1 LARADHHYTA
11 SATVDNIDFS
21 SVTNLYFKYKNAQGA
36 LSGHLDFGGA
46 SGDRQALRASGRV
59 EVKNGNVFA
68 IPVFGPLSEVVNK
81 MFAGAAGYSIAHEA
95 SAVFAIKDGAIHTDK
110 LKVAGKLFSMLGH
123 GKIDFM
129 KDDLDLDIRVDA
141 NGAGALLTPIYKL
154 FEYHGSG
161 SLTKP
166 VWRPKHL

>member
-1 LARADHHYTA
+1 
-11 SATVDNIDFS
+11 
-21 SVTNLYFKYKNAQGA
+21 
-36 LSGHLDFGGA
+36 
-46 SGDRQALRASGRV
+46 
-59 EVKNGNVFA
+59 
-68 IPVFGPLSEVVNK
+68 
-81 MFAGAAGYSIAHEA
+81 
-95 SAVFAIKDGAIHTDK
+95 
-110 LKVAGKLFSMLGH
+110 MLGH